1 MSGNGQV
8 ISLDQI
14 EEITNKQ
21 PVIKRVHKTTYKTE
35 RGIEIKY
42 HAVNMEMIR
51 TAWTS
56 IPVPKVPMVFIPDRG
71 REEPHPHDPGYQ
83 AEISQYNN
91 KVQSCIHKM
100 YLMRGCEIKEIPD
113 SIPQP
118 ESDDWFEGMEE
129 FMEIPKGKLAR
140 QTLWLFNFISDKELN
155 EIVED
160 LMIMSGLITEEVVE
174 EAVKSFRDNS
184 VQETSDGLSSN

>member
-1 MSGNGQV
+1 MQNGQV

-14 EEITNKQ
+14 EEITNAK
-21 PVIKRVHKTTYKTE
+21 PIIKRQHKDHYTTS
-35 RGIEIKY
+35 RGIDIKY
-42 HAVNMEMIR
+42 NAVNMEMIR

-56 IPVPKVPMVFIPDRG
+56 IPVPKVPMVFIQERG

-100 YLMRGCEIKEIPD
+100 YIMRGCEVSNIPS
-113 SIPQP
+113 SIPKP

-129 FMEIPKGKLAR
+129 FMVIPKGKLAR
-140 QTLWLFNFISDKELN
+140 QTLWLFNFISDAELN

-160 LMIMSGLITEEVVE
+160 LMILSGLITEEVVD
-174 EAVKSFRDNS
+174 EAVKSFRDNG
-184 VQETSDGLSSN
+184 VQETPDGIQDS